1 MIFLRGEIKVVEIT
15 VNITMGL
22 QNTNFLRAS
31 GNLIAKNITSN
42 NGITKYEF
50 FLRDGAS
57 GNLAVLPVTMG
68 L

>member
-31 GNLIAKNITSN
+31 GNLIVKNITSN

-50 FLRDGAS
+50 F
-57 GNLAVLPVTMG
+57 
-68 L
+68 